1 MQNPG
6 MQLKQLLNLN
16 HENKNRTDR
25 ENFIGFVFLVFT
37 FISFFVHNIQLSNF
51 RIIKLSGIH
60 ISVFYDCEERSFKVS
75 ETCLEYLSK
84 LVYNKRKNR

>member
-25 ENFIGFVFLVFT
+25 ENFIGFVFLVVVMLVLFLVST
-37 FISFFVHNIQLSNF
+37 GLGNLFF
-51 RIIKLSGIH
+51 
-60 ISVFYDCEERSFKVS
+60 
-75 ETCLEYLSK
+75 
-84 LVYNKRKNR
+84 